1 MRRFVISV
9 VVIGLLTVAAPASA
23 QGPVEGSVAVVEP
36 AGWDVGPCPG
46 IGWVGTL
53 DISGHGD
60 MDGTYGFQLYHTDFG
75 TDTDSVMVDDWWRWS
90 EYFAVHDALFEL
102 DEEGIIVDC
111 EPGAVVLQG
120 YDSGVGSLALNEFW
134 DTGYV
139 AMAAGPFEGLEGAM
153 TFQRGY
159 FTEFIEDITMP
170 DGNAYPTAFEA
181 SFRVE

>member
-75 TDTDSVMVDDWWRWS
+75 
-90 EYFAVHDALFEL
+90 
-102 DEEGIIVDC
+102 
-111 EPGAVVLQG
+111 
-120 YDSGVGSLALNEFW
+120 SLALNEFW

-159 FTEFIEDITMP
+159 HEFFAGDSSAPITSFVDHRDP
-170 DGNAYPTAFEA
+170 TRSSGLELDRASPSRPATDERQNESDRDGRFIDVVVYP
-181 SFRVE
+181 